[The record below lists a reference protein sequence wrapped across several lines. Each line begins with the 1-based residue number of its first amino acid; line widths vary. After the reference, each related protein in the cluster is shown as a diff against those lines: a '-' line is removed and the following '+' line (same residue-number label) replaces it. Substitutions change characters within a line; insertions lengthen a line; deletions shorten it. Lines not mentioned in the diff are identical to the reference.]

1 MSENLKTIKELADE
15 LGVNKNKVK
24 YQTGKLT
31 DNLLVKKNGI
41 IYLTDEAVSTVV
53 KELTGEKCRLKTDEL
68 TTDYLLN
75 ELDKKNRIINHLLT
89 SQDNLQK
96 LLDQEQQLHQL
107 THAQLKDKQVLLE
120 ETQHELEKVQVK
132 KWYQF
137 WR

>member
-1 MSENLKTIKELADE
+1 MKTIKELADE

-24 YQTGKLT
+24 YQTSKLT